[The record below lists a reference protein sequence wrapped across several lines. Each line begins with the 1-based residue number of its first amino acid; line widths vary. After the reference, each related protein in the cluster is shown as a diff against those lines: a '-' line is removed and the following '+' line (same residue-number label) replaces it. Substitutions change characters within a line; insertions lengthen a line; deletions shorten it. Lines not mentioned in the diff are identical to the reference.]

1 MIPSRIKGYRQSEGS
16 LGVICKCKCQQ
27 VERRFE
33 CQNPRTWKCALLH
46 PQPIIYKETYPSTW
60 LDWETS
66 ILSRLPTE
74 LFVKFIF
81 LSLLSVDL
89 TMFLLYSLGYNQYTS
104 GFDWT
109 HKTRKYEYIASLPQW
124 ISDWLWDHR
133 QNDHIRMASR
143 LMDWEDSCTYADWS
157 EICRR
162 LKFDGDD
169 PPEVY
174 KKCRFEKGDLWSSIH
189 L

>member
-1 MIPSRIKGYRQSEGS
+1 MCITPSSTHNLQGNLPVYIVG
-16 LGVICKCKCQQ
+16 LGDFDIV
-27 VERRFE
+27 
-33 CQNPRTWKCALLH
+33 L
-46 PQPIIYKETYPSTW
+46 STH
-60 LDWETS
+60 
-66 ILSRLPTE
+66 E

-109 HKTRKYEYIASLPQW
+109 HKTRKYEYIAPLPQW